1 MRRRDP
7 RFATQDR
14 YTSLPDPLHDT
25 SKSARKPLAIFGP
38 EHFQYDP
45 AARTCVCPA
54 GKSLS
59 RRGAARVTR
68 VHVGAHFRG
77 AKRDCGPCTLRAQC
91 LRTPKT
97 TPVRNVAFF
106 HGRVST
112 RHVDHSAA
120 MRERIDSPAGRA
132 QYGQRFATVEP
143 VFGNLRANKRRDR
156 FTLRGRTKVDT
167 QRRRYCLVHHIGKLA
182 HAGYAA

>member
-14 YTSLPDPLHDT
+14 YTSRPDPLHDT

-38 EHFQYDP
+38 EDCQYDP
-45 AARTCVCPA
+45 VARTCGCPA

-68 VHVGAHFRG
+68 DHVGAHFRG

-143 VFGNLRANKRRDR
+143 LFGNLRANKRRDR
-156 FTLRGRTKVDT
+156 FTLRSRTKVDT